1 MLNLY
6 KQRKLEELTSKWGL
20 SQLSVIAM
28 PSCSDN
34 ICNSICSP
42 WAKALLPC
50 EASADRLRKSCTM
63 SSGCSSSPLIS
74 PLNSRGEL
82 EDWTAEFCRLHSGGW
97 GRKGKLLSSL
107 HGSDPVEDEEQRL
120 AQNADERENR
130 GSGCSGNDTWDRGIP
145 GSRSETDL
153 FGDKGRPSRKL
164 DDLISSFRMEEGL
177 VEDKSSSDGFSQ
189 SNWRSKWTDN
199 GEAWQECMAPSGE
212 LCCLIVI
219 KLWLLIVLDWL
230 KNTDRE
236 ILLASNLAGKL
247 NWWFGIIILW
257 QTKQIPTK
265 TKWFPLFFKENKKLL
280 QRLTDHIFVEIWVQQ
295 PHMKNSQMEK
305 KTAAVLIL
313 LLNANQAKDGFF
325 MVFSEPYFLLVS
337 GCRRY
342 RRPPPHFLAISS
354 ASKLWGLRLWSDV
367 FYIYIF
373 LFIHLTSLLIP
384 VVYQPWKWN
393 SEISMAAVLKPQR

>member
-1 MLNLY
+1 MSLSTAFGVASVQETASVLRRIQRNQKYKVNCLLSAPSSLFTASTNRSWRSTVHLNLGLFADEVEVVGRDACNWASAEGWTFSFRLEDGERDETCDLPHMSLIRKQQEQASDWSSYDLFPFSILRMLNLY

-247 NWWFGIIILW
+247 NWWFGTIILW

-265 TKWFPLFFKENKKLL
+265 TKWFPLFF
-280 QRLTDHIFVEIWVQQ
+280 
-295 PHMKNSQMEK
+295 
-305 KTAAVLIL
+305 
-313 LLNANQAKDGFF
+313 
-325 MVFSEPYFLLVS
+325 
-337 GCRRY
+337 
-342 RRPPPHFLAISS
+342 
-354 ASKLWGLRLWSDV
+354 
-367 FYIYIF
+367 
-373 LFIHLTSLLIP
+373 
-384 VVYQPWKWN
+384 
-393 SEISMAAVLKPQR
+393 